1 MLEVGKPI
9 TDKQQQTFQRLL
21 TARDIASVAGST
33 GLNPTD
39 LYGIKNG
46 SETITEENVLGLIGL
61 ITKSNEKVREALA
74 FFNKAEAELNHL
86 QKVANELGSNATKI
100 NS

>member
-9 TDKQQQTFQRLL
+9 TEKEQKTFQRLL

-33 GLNPTD
+33 GLSTSCLNNIK
-39 LYGIKNG
+39 YGYV
-46 SETITEENVLGLIGL
+46 TITEENVLGLIGL

-74 FFNKAEAELNHL
+74 FFNKSEAELNHL
-86 QKVANELGSNATKI
+86 QKVANELGSYATKI

>member
-1 MLEVGKPI
+1 MLEIGSPI
-9 TDKQQQTFQRLL
+9 TDKQQQTFKRLL
-21 TARDIASVAGST
+21 TARDVASVAGTT
-33 GLNPTD
+33 GLGTACLNN
-39 LYGIKNG
+39 IKNG
-46 SETITEENVLGLIGL
+46 YVTITEGNVLGLIGL

-74 FFNKAEAELNHL
+74 FFKKAEAELNHL

>member
-9 TDKQQQTFQRLL
+9 TDKQQQIFQRLL
-21 TARDIASVAGST
+21 TSRNIASVAGSS
-33 GLNPTD
+33 GLSTSTLD
-39 LYGIKNG
+39 GIRYGSK
-46 SETITEENVLGLIGL
+46 TITKDNVLGLIGL

-74 FFNKAEAELNHL
+74 FFKKAEAELNHL
-86 QKVANELGSNATKI
+86 QKVANELGSNAIKI

>member
-9 TDKQQQTFQRLL
+9 TDKQQQIFQRLL

-33 GLNPTD
+33 GLSTSCLNNIK
-39 LYGIKNG
+39 YGYV
-46 SETITEENVLGLIGL
+46 TITEENVLGLIGL

-74 FFNKAEAELNHL
+74 FFKKAEAELNHL
-86 QKVANELGSNATKI
+86 QKVANELGSNAIKI

>member
-1 MLEVGKPI
+1 MLEIGKPI
-9 TDKQQQTFQRLL
+9 TDKQQQIFQRLL

-33 GLNPTD
+33 GLGTACLNNIK
-39 LYGIKNG
+39 YGYITIKK
-46 SETITEENVLGLIGL
+46 ENVLGLIGL

-74 FFNKAEAELNHL
+74 FFKKAEAELNHL
-86 QKVANELGSNATKI
+86 QKVANELGSNAIKI